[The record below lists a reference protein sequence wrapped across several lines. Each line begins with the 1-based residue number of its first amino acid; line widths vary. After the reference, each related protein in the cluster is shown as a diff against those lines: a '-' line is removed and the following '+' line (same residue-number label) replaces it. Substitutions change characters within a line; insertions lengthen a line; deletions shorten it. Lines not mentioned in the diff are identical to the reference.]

1 MNAILVMDAPPR
13 MIPSEAI
20 LQKAIGESI
29 VCVKNSRL
37 HARIFELC
45 CCKLQGC
52 SGHLR
57 IESIMARRSKA
68 KPTRTKPFVTP
79 APLGGR
85 FAPLNDAEVSQIVQA
100 AMDILARTGIADAP
114 PDFAKRMVDAGAL
127 QREDGRICFPTGL
140 VQDAVSRAAQKVNL
154 PGFVEEFGLTIGGG
168 NVHIGTGGAAT
179 EVLDSTTRD
188 FRGALLH
195 DLYDLMRLVGVLPNI
210 HYGLRPVIA
219 RDMVDP
225 FLLDLNTG
233 FACLKACPKP
243 IGISFDSADHL
254 DPVLGMFDMALGD
267 EGAFRSHPFCFAVIV
282 HAVSPL
288 RFAPEGVEIMQ
299 RAMTRGMPLQICTA
313 AQAGAT
319 SPVTLAGA
327 LAQGLAETLAGL
339 MVVDTIEP
347 GYPCIFAFMPF
358 ISDLRT
364 GAMTGG
370 SGEAAVAAAAASQ
383 LLLHLGIP
391 STASAG
397 MTDAKTPDAQA
408 GYEKGYTVALAA
420 QAGADMINLSVG
432 MLGSIMAA
440 SREALVIDDDM
451 CGAILRS
458 VRGVDVNAG
467 AIDLDRIEAVA
478 TGEGHYLGEA
488 QTLALMKSE
497 YAYPSLGNRQS
508 ISDWRDAGSPTV
520 WDSAVER
527 VSELLRPEPTHLSR
541 DKEAQIRAAFD
552 IRLPEGSST

>member
-1 MNAILVMDAPPR
+1 
-13 MIPSEAI
+13 
-20 LQKAIGESI
+20 
-29 VCVKNSRL
+29 
-37 HARIFELC
+37 
-45 CCKLQGC
+45 
-52 SGHLR
+52 
-57 IESIMARRSKA
+57 MARR
-68 KPTRTKPFVTP
+68 TRYVQKSEAQRVTAP
-79 APLGGR
+79 PQGGQFAPLGEN
-85 FAPLNDAEVSQIVQA
+85 AVHQIVQA
-100 AMDILARTGIADAP
+100 AFDILSRTGIAECPTDLATQ
-114 PDFAKRMVDAGAL
+114 MVAAGASL
-127 QREDGRICFPTGL
+127 RGDGRICFPQSM
-140 VQDAVSRAAQKVNL
+140 VEVAIARAAGRVNL
-154 PGFVEEFGLTIGGG
+154 PGFVEDMGLTIGGG
-168 NVHIGTGGAAT
+168 YVHIGTGGAAT
-179 EVLDSTTRD
+179 EIFDSQFND
-188 FRGALLH
+188 FRGAELH
-195 DLYDLMRLVGVLPNI
+195 DLYDLMRLVGRLPNI

-219 RDMVDP
+219 RDMDEP
-225 FLLDLNTG
+225 RLLDLNTG

-243 IGISFDSADHL
+243 IGISFDNAAHL
-254 DPVLGMFDMALGD
+254 DPVVSMFDMALGRD
-267 EGAFRSHPFCFAVIV
+267 NGFRRQPFCFGVIV

-288 RFAPEGVEIMQ
+288 RFAPEGVQIMQ
-299 RAMTRGMPLQICTA
+299 RAIGHRMPLQICTA

-339 MVVDTIEP
+339 MVVDALEP

-370 SGEAAVAAAAASQ
+370 SGEAAVAAAGAAQ
-383 LLLHLGIP
+383 LLLHLGLP

-458 VRGVDVNAG
+458 VRGVEINDTS
-467 AIDLDRIEAVA
+467 IDLERIEAVA
-478 TGEGHYLGEA
+478 TGDGHYLGEA

-497 YAYPSLGNRQS
+497 YTYPSIGNRQS
-508 ISDWRDAGSPTV
+508 ISDWQDAGSPTI
-520 WDSAVER
+520 WDSSLTR
-527 VSELLRPEPTHLSR
+527 TSELLQDAPTHLPR
-541 DKEAQIRAAFD
+541 DREDAIRGAFD
-552 IRLPEGSST
+552 IRLPQDQPQGGPR